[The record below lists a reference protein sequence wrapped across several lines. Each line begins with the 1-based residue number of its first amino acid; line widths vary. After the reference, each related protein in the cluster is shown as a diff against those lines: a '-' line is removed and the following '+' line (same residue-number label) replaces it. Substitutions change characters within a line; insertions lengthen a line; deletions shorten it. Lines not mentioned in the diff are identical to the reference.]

1 MADHFLCVHA
11 HFYQPPRGNP
21 FDGDLIP
28 PEAGAEPFSNYNERV
43 TAECYRP
50 NAELGNFGGLSFN
63 LGSTLARWLERHA
76 PETYQAIVS
85 ADQDHFARWGVG
97 NALAQPAH
105 HAILP
110 LSTARDRDL
119 QVRWGLTSFEH
130 RYGHPAEGMWLPE
143 MAVNSD
149 TLQTLHD
156 HGLKFTLLSQGQVR
170 GVPPGGGAGPYWVR
184 LPSGSR
190 LAVYVRDDRES
201 NQIAFNIRTLGGAG
215 NWARQVLAPLRK
227 GGPRLLLVAVDG
239 ETFGHHHP
247 GEEQFLHWLLKY
259 EAGAVGFEV
268 TSLGRDLREHPPT
281 DEVEIV
287 ENSAWSCWHGLDRWC
302 AGCGCTEGSQAWKPA
317 LRAALDRLAEALDAT
332 YADAV
337 SGTGADPWH
346 LRGEYLRV
354 RLGQI
359 SEADFLAQH
368 GLGALSPARAGVAL
382 KLLLAQFH
390 RQRMYTSCTF
400 FFEDL
405 DRPEPRYG
413 LANALRA
420 IVLTRQ
426 ATGRDM
432 APAFRQSLAEARSTK
447 SGKSGAEI
455 FDEVAAWVGAGGAP

>member
-1 MADHFLCVHA
+1 MADHYLCLHA

-21 FDGDLIP
+21 FDGDAIP
-28 PEAGAEPFSNYNERV
+28 PEAGAEPYANYNERV
-43 TAECYRP
+43 TAECYAP
-50 NAELGNFGGLSFN
+50 NAELGNFGMLSFN

-76 PETYQAIVS
+76 PRTYGQIVA
-85 ADQDHFARWGVG
+85 ADQAYFAEWGVG

-110 LSTARDRDL
+110 LSTPRDRSL
-119 QVRWGLTSFEH
+119 QVHWGQLSFEH
-130 RYGHPAEGMWLPE
+130 RYGHKPEGMWLPE
-143 MAVNSD
+143 MAVSSE
-149 TLQTLHD
+149 TLQALHD

-184 LPSGSR
+184 LPSGDR
-190 LAVYVRDDRES
+190 FAVYVRDDRES
-201 NQIAFNIRTLGGAG
+201 NQVAFNIRTLGGAG
-215 NWARQVLAPLRK
+215 SWARQVLAPLRK
-227 GGPRLLLVAVDG
+227 TGPRLLLVAVDG

-259 EAGAVGFEV
+259 EARAVGFEV
-268 TSLGRDLREHPPT
+268 TTLGRDLRENPPGA
-281 DEVEIV
+281 EVELV
-287 ENSAWSCWHGLDRWC
+287 ENSAWSCWHGLDRWHR
-302 AGCGCTEGSQAWKPA
+302 GCDCTGGSQAWKPT
-317 LRAALDRLAEALDAT
+317 LRTSLDRLAEALDEA
-332 YADAV
+332 YADALN
-337 SGTGADPWH
+337 GAPVDPWH
-346 LRGEYLRV
+346 LREEYLRV
-354 RLGQI
+354 RLGQMG
-359 SEADFLAQH
+359 EAEFLAAH
-368 GLGALSPARAGVAL
+368 GLGSLPTGRAAAVL
-382 KLLLAQFH
+382 QLLLAQFH

-432 APAFRQSLAEARSTK
+432 VPAFRQSLAEARSSK

-455 FDEVAAWVGAGGAP
+455 LDEVMAWVGAD